1 MVKFTPEITAVPS
14 VQGFKQ
20 QSSSSTQ
27 QVVNVDMTSNNAKQE
42 LLKRLGITEAQLG
55 AICEKYV
62 DFYSKSPE
70 EQSIIVNNFD
80 YSQNDNSTL
89 PETSQDTSDTETSTF
104 NYVEFAS
111 LSNEKKVDVYA
122 EELARNRFLF
132 SNTDSGRTQS
142 DWEQLS
148 DAQRQELISAAKSDI
163 VKNGSEGKFN
173 DKEISK
179 ILQYGLTKVQ
189 AANKKGISVDALK
202 AMGDDEAKQVI
213 HEYVA
218 DLDKENLS
226 KGQQHYLQHQK
237 DLTQAIVE
245 YAKNKGI
252 NLGELPDVLSPAEV
266 KQYCKQL
273 GVTDIDVQK
282 AYLLN
287 LKENGN
293 NLHPEQEKRL
303 LRLTKQSEFMEAVE
317 NIPAKDYGRMT
328 DLFESDFGD
337 LFNSA
342 QGTDEKLAVVMK
354 YAKGKFEGLAPEQ
367 KRQAYLELI
376 SELVHSD
383 PDIGTMFHEKYV
395 ADSSHDEQLR
405 IIKSAD
411 ETMRVTNAYNNNVF
425 SEDATRLMSQDI
437 VAGMQ
442 GENSDSDAAI
452 AKIAINNADARHS
465 TYMSPAFAACGMEEV
480 EQCMADKGLS
490 LSDDPECQNIVLTD
504 VANGACQNV
513 RMNTAIKLDQANE
526 DNQLDLQEK
535 FAKDKAVNDAMIED
549 GTFTRFADKNQ
560 VQALK
565 NHKVRCEQDDYKD
578 EDAIKSLNKLSDWIH
593 KCENPDN
600 QLAMH
605 NEMMNSKYSEVQE
618 HVAGNIKDYDPS
630 IQLDAMDS
638 VYRSGNP
645 KAIETAVLNISEF
658 KSPDVQQLA
667 LAQNNDIIN
676 GVLTKFANLS
686 DIDIKNLAPAERQ
699 KFYVK
704 LFENAS
710 PADKIK
716 FLKSM
721 KTGQAKQTVY
731 NLIGTYYKNLFV
743 QMVQDDVQTA
753 EAMFNMGLKTNLHSI
768 IEECIINKAETD
780 PSFKFLRDR
789 LKLTGEEEYPQTAK
803 TVNYSS
809 VPGGFANDKFNLFG
823 KDKYG
828 NLLA

>member
-1 MVKFTPEITAVPS
+1 M
-14 VQGFKQ
+14 
-20 QSSSSTQ
+20 
-27 QVVNVDMTSNNAKQE
+27 
-42 LLKRLGITEAQLG
+42 
-55 AICEKYV
+55 
-62 DFYSKSPE
+62 
-70 EQSIIVNNFD
+70 
-80 YSQNDNSTL
+80 
-89 PETSQDTSDTETSTF
+89 
-104 NYVEFAS
+104 
-111 LSNEKKVDVYA
+111 SNEKKVDVYA

-273 GVTDIDVQK
+273 RVTDIDVQK

-395 ADSSHDEQLR
+395 ADSSHD
-405 IIKSAD
+405 
-411 ETMRVTNAYNNNVF
+411 
-425 SEDATRLMSQDI
+425 
-437 VAGMQ
+437 
-442 GENSDSDAAI
+442 
-452 AKIAINNADARHS
+452 
-465 TYMSPAFAACGMEEV
+465 
-480 EQCMADKGLS
+480 
-490 LSDDPECQNIVLTD
+490 
-504 VANGACQNV
+504 
-513 RMNTAIKLDQANE
+513 
-526 DNQLDLQEK
+526 
-535 FAKDKAVNDAMIED
+535 
-549 GTFTRFADKNQ
+549 
-560 VQALK
+560 
-565 NHKVRCEQDDYKD
+565 
-578 EDAIKSLNKLSDWIH
+578 
-593 KCENPDN
+593 
-600 QLAMH
+600 
-605 NEMMNSKYSEVQE
+605 
-618 HVAGNIKDYDPS
+618 
-630 IQLDAMDS
+630 
-638 VYRSGNP
+638 
-645 KAIETAVLNISEF
+645 
-658 KSPDVQQLA
+658 
-667 LAQNNDIIN
+667 
-676 GVLTKFANLS
+676 
-686 DIDIKNLAPAERQ
+686 
-699 KFYVK
+699 
-704 LFENAS
+704 
-710 PADKIK
+710 
-716 FLKSM
+716 
-721 KTGQAKQTVY
+721 
-731 NLIGTYYKNLFV
+731 
-743 QMVQDDVQTA
+743 
-753 EAMFNMGLKTNLHSI
+753 
-768 IEECIINKAETD
+768 
-780 PSFKFLRDR
+780 
-789 LKLTGEEEYPQTAK
+789 
-803 TVNYSS
+803 
-809 VPGGFANDKFNLFG
+809 
-823 KDKYG
+823 
-828 NLLA
+828 